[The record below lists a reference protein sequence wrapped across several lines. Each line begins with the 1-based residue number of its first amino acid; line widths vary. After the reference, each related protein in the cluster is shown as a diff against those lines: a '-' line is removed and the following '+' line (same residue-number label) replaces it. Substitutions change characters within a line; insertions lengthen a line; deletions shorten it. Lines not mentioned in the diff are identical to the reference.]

1 MPKNKT
7 FNPQQDEISGIER
20 KKIQKTEIIDQKKI
34 FKVTPSGLDY
44 ALKCKRCLWLSYK
57 GIKLDAFFPPI
68 FNAFDLIQKK
78 FLITQSV
85 KLMSD
90 ALPDGRIMTELSG
103 FIGSSTL
110 KDKKGRSFII
120 RGKTDLVIEFKTK
133 PKKYGII
140 DFKTTNLNPSKIEN
154 YKLQLESYATIFQN
168 PNSKTPKLSNIE
180 ELGLYLFE
188 PKEITNI
195 SKKNCNMKFETLYL
209 KGNRCH
215 DELINRVTDIIDVFL
230 MQEPPEYNSAC
241 SSCKF
246 VTSLKKE
253 KYI

>member
-1 MPKNKT
+1 MEVNM
-7 FNPQQDEISGIER
+7 
-20 KKIQKTEIIDQKKI
+20 KKITTHKPTKAKKRSEIKDVANANQEMI
-34 FKVTPSGLDY
+34 FKVAPSGLDY
-44 ALKCKRCLWLSYK
+44 ALKCKRCLWLSHK

-85 KLMSD
+85 KLMSKT
-90 ALPDGRIMTELSG
+90 LPDGRIMTELSG

-110 KDKKGRSFII
+110 KDEKGRSFVIS
-120 RGKTDLVIEFKTK
+120 GKTDVVVEFKTN

-140 DFKTTNLNPSKIEN
+140 DLKTTSITPSKIQN

-168 PNSKTPKLSNIE
+168 PNSKTPKFSNIE

-188 PKEITNI
+188 PKEITKI
-195 SKKNCNMKFETLYL
+195 SDGNCNMKFETLYL

-215 DELINRVTDIIDVFL
+215 EDLIKRVTNIIDIYL
-230 MQEPPEYNSAC
+230 MEKPPEYNPAC
-241 SSCKF
+241 STCKF
-246 VTSLKKE
+246 IISLKKE

>member
-1 MPKNKT
+1 MDKEKT
-7 FNPQQDEISGIER
+7 F
-20 KKIQKTEIIDQKKI
+20 
-34 FKVTPSGLDY
+34 KVAPSGLDY
-44 ALKCKRCLWLSYK
+44 ALKCKRCLWLSHR
-57 GIKLDAFFPPI
+57 GIKLDTFFPPI

-78 FLITQSV
+78 FLLTQNI
-85 KLMSD
+85 KLISNS
-90 ALPDGRIMTELSG
+90 LPDGRIMSELNG

-110 KDKKGRSFII
+110 KDKKGRPFII
-120 RGKTDLVIEFKTK
+120 VGKTDVVVEFKTK

-140 DFKTTNLNPSKIEN
+140 DLKTTNINPSKIEN

-168 PNSKTPKLSNIE
+168 PNSKTPKLPDIE

-188 PKEITNI
+188 PKEITKI
-195 SKKNCNMKFETLYL
+195 SDDACNMKFETLYL

-215 DELINRVTDIIDVFL
+215 GELIKRVTEIIDICL
-230 MQEPPEYNSAC
+230 MEKPPEYNLAC
-241 SSCKF
+241 ASCKF

>member
-1 MPKNKT
+1 M
-7 FNPQQDEISGIER
+7 
-20 KKIQKTEIIDQKKI
+20 DQKKI
-34 FKVTPSGLDY
+34 FKITPSGVDY
-44 ALKCKRCLWLSYK
+44 ALKCKRCLWLAYK

-78 FLITQSV
+78 FLIKKSIKT
-85 KLMSD
+85 MSND
-90 ALPDGRIMTELSG
+90 LPDGRIMTELSG
-103 FIGSSTL
+103 FIGSTTL
-110 KDKKGRSFII
+110 KDRNGRSFVIN
-120 RGKTDLVIEFKTK
+120 GKTDVVVEFNTK

-140 DFKTTNLNPSKIEN
+140 DLKTTNINPSKVEN
-154 YKLQLESYATIFQN
+154 YKLQLESYATIFEN
-168 PNSKTPKLSNIE
+168 PNSKTPKFSNID

-195 SKKNCNMKFETLYL
+195 SNNVCNMKFETLYL
-209 KGNRCH
+209 KGQRYG
-215 DELINRVTDIIDVFL
+215 EALIDRITDIIDIYE
-230 MQEPPEYNSAC
+230 MKNAPDYNLAC

>member
-1 MPKNKT
+1 MKEEKT
-7 FNPQQDEISGIER
+7 F
-20 KKIQKTEIIDQKKI
+20 KI
-34 FKVTPSGLDY
+34 TPSGVDY

-85 KLMSD
+85 KLMSNV
-90 ALPDGRIMTELSG
+90 LPDGRIMTELSG

-120 RGKTDLVIEFKTK
+120 SGKTDVVIEFKTK

-140 DFKTTNLNPSKIEN
+140 DLKTTNINPSKIEN
-154 YKLQLESYATIFQN
+154 YKLQLESYATIFEN
-168 PNSKTPKLSNIE
+168 PNSKTPKFPSVE

-195 SKKNCNMKFETLYL
+195 SNQTCNMKFETLYL

-215 DELINRVTDIIDVFL
+215 DELINRVTDIIDIYL
-230 MQEPPEYNSAC
+230 IKEPPNYNPAC
-241 SSCKF
+241 TSCKF
-246 VTSLKKE
+246 VTSLIKE

>member
-1 MPKNKT
+1 M
-7 FNPQQDEISGIER
+7 
-20 KKIQKTEIIDQKKI
+20 DQEKI
-34 FKVTPSGLDY
+34 FKVAPSGLDY
-44 ALKCKRCLWLSYK
+44 ALKCRRCLWLSHK
-57 GIKLDAFFPPI
+57 GIKLDAFFPPK

-85 KLMSD
+85 KLMSK
-90 ALPDGRIMTELSG
+90 ALPDGRIMTELNG

-110 KDKKGRSFII
+110 KDKKGRPFVI
-120 RGKTDLVIEFKTK
+120 RGKTDVVVEFKTE

-140 DFKTTNLNPSKIEN
+140 DLKTTNISPSKIEN

-168 PNSKTPKLSNIE
+168 PNSKTPKFSNVE

-188 PKEITNI
+188 PKEITKI
-195 SKKNCNMKFETLYL
+195 SDGTCNMKFETLYL

-215 DELINRVTDIIDVFL
+215 DDLINRVTDIIDIYL
-230 MQEPPEYNSAC
+230 MKRPPDFNLAC
-241 SSCKF
+241 ASCKF

>member
-1 MPKNKT
+1 M
-7 FNPQQDEISGIER
+7 
-20 KKIQKTEIIDQKKI
+20 IQETI
-34 FKVTPSGLDY
+34 FKVAPSGLDY
-44 ALKCKRCLWLSYK
+44 ALKCKRCLWLSHK

-85 KLMSD
+85 KLMSK

-110 KDKKGRSFII
+110 KDKKGRSFVIS
-120 RGKTDLVIEFKTK
+120 GKTDVVVEFKTN

-140 DFKTTNLNPSKIEN
+140 DLKTTNINPSKIEN
-154 YKLQLESYATIFQN
+154 YKFQLESYATIFQN
-168 PNSKTPKLSNIE
+168 PNSKTPKFSDIE

-188 PKEITNI
+188 PKEITEI
-195 SKKNCNMKFETLYL
+195 SNGSCNMKFETLYL

-215 DELINRVTDIIDVFL
+215 DELINRVTDIIDIYL
-230 MQEPPEYNSAC
+230 IKEPPNYNPAC
-241 SSCKF
+241 TSCKF
-246 VTSLKKE
+246 VTSLIKE

>member
-1 MPKNKT
+1 MNQET
-7 FNPQQDEISGIER
+7 
-20 KKIQKTEIIDQKKI
+20 I
-34 FKVTPSGLDY
+34 FKVAPSGLDY
-44 ALKCKRCLWLSYK
+44 ALKCKRCLWLSRK

-85 KLMSD
+85 KLMSK

-110 KDKKGRSFII
+110 KDKKERSFVIS
-120 RGKTDLVIEFKTK
+120 GKTDVVVEFKTN

-140 DFKTTNLNPSKIEN
+140 DLKTTNINPSKIEN
-154 YKLQLESYATIFQN
+154 YKFQLESYATIFEN
-168 PNSKTPKLSNIE
+168 PNSKTPKFSNVE
-180 ELGLYLFE
+180 EIGLYLFE

-195 SKKNCNMKFETLYL
+195 SNSSCNMKFETLYL

-215 DELINRVTDIIDVFL
+215 DELINRVTDIIDIYI
-230 MQEPPEYNSAC
+230 MKEPPKYNPAC
-241 SSCKF
+241 ASCKF
-246 VTSLKKE
+246 VTSLIKE

>member
-1 MPKNKT
+1 MNQEKT
-7 FNPQQDEISGIER
+7 F
-20 KKIQKTEIIDQKKI
+20 
-34 FKVTPSGLDY
+34 KVAPSGLDY
-44 ALKCKRCLWLSYK
+44 ALKCKRCLWLSHK

-85 KLMSD
+85 KLMSN
-90 ALPDGRIMTELSG
+90 ALPDGRIMTELNG

-110 KDKKGRSFII
+110 KDKKGRPFVI
-120 RGKTDLVIEFKTK
+120 RGKTDVVVEFKTE

-140 DFKTTNLNPSKIEN
+140 DLKTTNINPSKIEN

-168 PNSKTPKLSNIE
+168 PNSKTPKFPNVE

-188 PKEITNI
+188 PKEITKI
-195 SKKNCNMKFETLYL
+195 SDGTCNMKFETLYL

-215 DELINRVTDIIDVFL
+215 DDLINRVTDIIDIYL
-230 MQEPPEYNSAC
+230 MKKPPEYNLAC
-241 SSCKF
+241 ASCKF
-246 VTSLKKE
+246 VASLKKE

>member
-1 MPKNKT
+1 MNEET
-7 FNPQQDEISGIER
+7 
-20 KKIQKTEIIDQKKI
+20 I
-34 FKVTPSGLDY
+34 FKVAPSGLDY

-57 GIKLDAFFPPI
+57 GIKLNAFFPPI
-68 FNAFDLIQKK
+68 FNSFDLIQKK

-85 KLMSD
+85 KLMSKT
-90 ALPDGRIMTELSG
+90 LPDGRIMNELSG

-110 KDKKGRSFII
+110 KDKKGRSFVIS
-120 RGKTDLVIEFKTK
+120 GKTDIVVEFKTN

-140 DFKTTNLNPSKIEN
+140 DLKTTSITPSKIQN

-168 PNSKTPKLSNIE
+168 PNSKTPKFSNIE

-188 PKEITNI
+188 PKEITKI
-195 SKKNCNMKFETLYL
+195 SDGSCNMKFETLYL

-215 DELINRVTDIIDVFL
+215 EDLIKRVTDIIDIYL
-230 MQEPPEYNSAC
+230 MEKPPEYNPAC
-241 SSCKF
+241 STCKF
-246 VTSLKKE
+246 VISLKKE

>member
-1 MPKNKT
+1 MDQEKT
-7 FNPQQDEISGIER
+7 F
-20 KKIQKTEIIDQKKI
+20 KIA
-34 FKVTPSGLDY
+34 PSGVDY

-57 GIKLDAFFPPI
+57 GIKLDVFFPPI

-85 KLMSD
+85 KLISN

-103 FIGSSTL
+103 FIGSSKL

-120 RGKTDLVIEFKTK
+120 NGKTDVVIEFKTK

-140 DFKTTNLNPSKIEN
+140 DLKTTNISPSKIEN
-154 YKLQLESYATIFQN
+154 YKLQLESYATIFEN
-168 PNSKTPKLSNIE
+168 PNSKTPKFTSVD

-188 PKEITNI
+188 PKEITSITNET
-195 SKKNCNMKFETLYL
+195 CNMKFETLYL

-215 DELINRVTDIIDVFL
+215 NELINRVTNIIDIYL
-230 MQEPPEYNSAC
+230 MKEPPDYNPAC

-246 VTSLKKE
+246 VTSLIQE

>member
-1 MPKNKT
+1 M
-7 FNPQQDEISGIER
+7 
-20 KKIQKTEIIDQKKI
+20 IQETI
-34 FKVTPSGLDY
+34 FKVAPSGLDY
-44 ALKCKRCLWLSYK
+44 ALKCKRCLWLSHK

-85 KLMSD
+85 KLMSK

-110 KDKKGRSFII
+110 KDKKGRSFVIS
-120 RGKTDLVIEFKTK
+120 GKTDVVVEFKTN

-140 DFKTTNLNPSKIEN
+140 DLKTTNINPSKIEN
-154 YKLQLESYATIFQN
+154 YKFQLESYATIFEN
-168 PNSKTPKLSNIE
+168 PNSKTPKFSSVE

-195 SKKNCNMKFETLYL
+195 LNETCNMKFETLYL

-215 DELINRVTDIIDVFL
+215 DELINRGTDIIDIYL
-230 MQEPPEYNSAC
+230 IKEPPNYNPAC
-241 SSCKF
+241 GSCKF

>member
-1 MPKNKT
+1 MKEEKT
-7 FNPQQDEISGIER
+7 F
-20 KKIQKTEIIDQKKI
+20 KI
-34 FKVTPSGLDY
+34 TPSGVDY
-44 ALKCKRCLWLSYK
+44 ALKCKRCLWLAYK
-57 GIKLDAFFPPI
+57 GIRLDAFFPPI

-85 KLMSD
+85 KLISNV
-90 ALPDGRIMTELSG
+90 LPDGRIMTELSG

-120 RGKTDLVIEFKTK
+120 SGKTDVVIEFKTK

-140 DFKTTNLNPSKIEN
+140 DLKTTNINPSKIEN
-154 YKLQLESYATIFQN
+154 YKLQLESYATIFEN
-168 PNSKTPKLSNIE
+168 PNSKTPKFPSVE

-195 SKKNCNMKFETLYL
+195 SNQTCNMKFETLYL

-215 DELINRVTDIIDVFL
+215 DELINRVTDIIDIYL
-230 MQEPPEYNSAC
+230 IKEPPNYNPAC
-241 SSCKF
+241 TSCKF
-246 VTSLKKE
+246 VTSLIKE

>member
-1 MPKNKT
+1 M
-7 FNPQQDEISGIER
+7 
-20 KKIQKTEIIDQKKI
+20 DQEKI
-34 FKVTPSGLDY
+34 FKVAPSGLDY
-44 ALKCKRCLWLSYK
+44 ALKCKRCLWLSHK

-85 KLMSD
+85 KLMSQ
-90 ALPDGRIMTELSG
+90 ALPDGRIMTELNG

-110 KDKKGRSFII
+110 KDKKGRPFVI
-120 RGKTDLVIEFKTK
+120 RGKTDVVVEFKTE

-140 DFKTTNLNPSKIEN
+140 DLKTTNISPSKIEN
-154 YKLQLESYATIFQN
+154 YRLQLESYATIFQN
-168 PNSKTPKLSNIE
+168 PNSKTPKFSNVE

-188 PKEITNI
+188 PKEITEI
-195 SKKNCNMKFETLYL
+195 SDGTCNMKFETLYL

-215 DELINRVTDIIDVFL
+215 DDLINRVTDIIDIYL
-230 MQEPPEYNSAC
+230 MKRPPDFNLAC
-241 SSCKF
+241 ASCKF

>member
-1 MPKNKT
+1 M
-7 FNPQQDEISGIER
+7 
-20 KKIQKTEIIDQKKI
+20 DQEKI

-44 ALKCKRCLWLSYK
+44 ALKCKRCLWLSHK
-57 GIKLDAFFPPI
+57 GIKLNAFFPPI

-85 KLMSD
+85 KLMSK
-90 ALPDGRIMTELSG
+90 ALPDGRIMTELNG

-110 KDKKGRSFII
+110 KDKKGRDFVIN
-120 RGKTDLVIEFKTK
+120 GKTDVVVEFKTE

-140 DFKTTNLNPSKIEN
+140 DLKTTNINPSKIEN

-168 PNSKTPKLSNIE
+168 PNSKTPKFSDVE

-188 PKEITNI
+188 PKEITKI
-195 SKKNCNMKFETLYL
+195 SDGTCNMKFETLYL

-215 DELINRVTDIIDVFL
+215 DDLANRVTDIIDIYL
-230 MQEPPEYNSAC
+230 MKKPPDYNLAC
-241 SSCKF
+241 ASCKF
-246 VTSLKKE
+246 VYSLKKE

>member
-1 MPKNKT
+1 M
-7 FNPQQDEISGIER
+7 
-20 KKIQKTEIIDQKKI
+20 IQEKI
-34 FKVTPSGLDY
+34 FKITPSGLDY
-44 ALKCKRCLWLSYK
+44 ALKCKRCLWLADK

-85 KLMSD
+85 KLMSNT
-90 ALPDGRIMTELSG
+90 LPDGRIMKELSG
-103 FIGSSTL
+103 FIGSSIL
-110 KDKKGRSFII
+110 KDKKRRSFII
-120 RGKTDLVIEFKTK
+120 RGKTDIVIEFKTK

-140 DFKTTNLNPSKIEN
+140 DLKTTNINPSKIEN
-154 YKLQLESYATIFQN
+154 YKLQLEAYATIFEK
-168 PNSKTPKLSNIE
+168 PNSKTPKFSNIG

-195 SKKNCNMKFETLYL
+195 SNKDCNMKFETLYL

-215 DELINRVTDIIDVFL
+215 DELMNRVTVIIDIL
-230 MQEPPEYNSAC
+230 LKPDPPEYNFAC
-241 SSCKF
+241 ASCKF
-246 VTSLKKE
+246 VTSLKQE